1 MIRYINVFIKNKK
14 FKYFYYAIS
23 SILLLTFFA
32 VFFGYHFFLKPNI
45 ALIKSDIETFVSKET
60 GGEVSIE
67 MLNVDWNITNPRFQI
82 RNFSVTDR
90 DNNKTINLQAVDFEL
105 SWLSI
110 FKFKPLLNQIII
122 GDIDVLVERT
132 VDDKLKI
139 AGIEII
145 ESKDSKLSDWL
156 LNQKDIKIIN
166 GQITWR
172 DHKRNAADL
181 VLQGIN
187 FHFTS
192 PAYLSY
198 LDRHKFKLN
207 TKISTATKQRITISG
222 SFDLGSIDEISKI
235 KSDVIIDIPQAYIPA
250 FKPWIDYPFD
260 VKQGYGDLKLKAI
273 YANNS
278 FQEIKSIFN
287 IDNYI
292 GNFNV
297 NENNY
302 IKIDELS
309 GSALYQKNNSQIRVI
324 VNDLNFNAKDIKLK
338 KSALEISVKED
349 QPVLVK
355 LKMNELNIDAA
366 ETLLNQTPFF
376 TEIKNQLKNYNPSGL
391 IKNLQFSWEKN
402 SNFIL
407 SGSFV
412 NFGISEYESWPM
424 INNLSAVANIKN
436 KAGTLEI
443 NSKDLDI
450 NHSAFLRSKI
460 QFDSLGAMIRWDG
473 NNINIKNAT
482 LLNQD
487 LFSSFAATANVSDSK
502 NPEINLTANFTAGN
516 VSQLKKYYP
525 KNTDPEILSWLDTSL
540 LNGSLDNFS
549 IKYKGQPSNFP
560 FNNNNGEFKISGFYK
575 NVKIEFATGYPE
587 IVNSNFHV
595 EVNNNLVKMTSTDG
609 KIANQNIRSLTVE
622 SDLTDKL
629 QNINVDWIID
639 GSVSDFV
646 KTVNNTPLYEDTA
659 QFTNQLVSSGQGR
672 LNLKMIYPVTSPDDL
687 TFNAFYELN
696 NASFENLRIGL
707 PKIENFNAR
716 LNIKNNSY
724 GFSQA
729 KATLLNMPITIDL
742 SNQDD
747 NTKIV
752 AYGKIDEDFF
762 IKNLG
767 PTWLGRVEGSSDW
780 ILESNI
786 SKLSSSLS
794 ITSDLKG
801 LAIDGPKPFKK
812 QKNEVKLLSVVKK
825 PTVKGKTNFVLTLDN
840 SVNGK
845 VYLDAKNNLS
855 GQINILNNEPFQ
867 DRNGLSF
874 FANFK
879 EINFSDFASLL
890 KTNNDQSSNFKF
902 GESKINFEKLV
913 IDGLNLNRLEAKI
926 LPSKIGI
933 KLALYSNEIKG
944 NMLWDMSQNKVI
956 GRFNKVIIK
965 TEEQP
970 GQLTKKNNFKTFD
983 ASLEFDFKIDQIVL
997 NEKNYGKV
1005 ELIAVNSD
1013 SKTWNI
1019 KNLTIINEHNTII
1032 ADGKWIAGEQNSQS
1046 KMNFKWKI
1054 DNLEKTLEQFNY
1066 PNLVKKGNARL
1077 NGIANWEGSPFDF
1090 SPEQLSGNFSM
1101 DVQKGEI
1108 LEAEPGIGRLFGLL
1122 TLQNLPKRLSLDF
1135 SDLFSKGFIF
1145 DSINAGVRMNQG
1157 ILSSNNFK
1165 MMGPAAEVN
1174 IDGEVDMIAE
1184 TQNLQ
1189 VIVKPFVSDSLSL
1202 AALAG
1207 GPLVGAAAFIA
1218 QKILKDPFNKVLTDE
1233 YQITGTWDDPIETD
1247 KPKSEELSKLV
1258 DEEVIKPSE
1267 SILKKLNI
1275 FSTDKEKDK
1284 KNEQ

>member
-1 MIRYINVFIKNKK
+1 MS
-14 FKYFYYAIS
+14 AS
-23 SILLLTFFA
+23 FFA

-60 GGEVSIE
+60 GGGVSIE
-67 MLNVDWNITNPRFQI
+67 TLNVDWNITNPRFQI
-82 RNFSVTDR
+82 RNFLVTDR
-90 DNNKTINLQAVDFEL
+90 DNNKTINLQAIDLEL

-122 GDIDVLVERT
+122 GDIDILVERT

-145 ESKDSKLSDWL
+145 DSKDSKLSDWL

-172 DHKRNAADL
+172 DHKRKAPDL

-187 FHFTS
+187 FQYTS

-222 SFDLGSIDEISKI
+222 YVDLGSIDEISKI
-235 KSDVIIDIPQAYIPA
+235 KSDVNIDIPQAYIPA
-250 FKPWIDYPFD
+250 FKPWLDYPFD
-260 VKQGYGDLKLKAI
+260 VKQGYGDLRLKAI

-278 FQEIKSIFN
+278 FKEIKTIFN
-287 IDNYI
+287 MDNYI

-324 VNDLNFNAKDIKLK
+324 VNDLNFNTNDIKLK
-338 KSALEISVKED
+338 KSAFEISVKED

-450 NHSAFLRSKI
+450 NHSVFLRSKI

-473 NNINIKNAT
+473 NNINIKNAK

-487 LFSSFAATANVSDSK
+487 LFSTIEATANVSDSK

-560 FNNNNGEFKISGFYK
+560 FNKNNGEFKISGFYK
-575 NVKIEFATGYPE
+575 NAKIEFATGYPE
-587 IVNSNFHV
+587 IVDSNFHV
-595 EVNNNLVKMTSTDG
+595 EVNNNLVKIASTDG
-609 KIANQNIRSLTVE
+609 KIANQDILSLTVE
-622 SDLTDKL
+622 SDLTDRS

-639 GSVSDFV
+639 GPISDFV

-659 QFTNQLVSSGQGR
+659 QFTNQLVSSGQGK
-672 LNLKMIYPVTSPDDL
+672 LNLKMIYPITSPDDL

-696 NASFENLRIGL
+696 NASFENSRIGL
-707 PKIENFNAR
+707 PKIENFNAS
-716 LNIKNNSY
+716 LNIKNDFY

-742 SNQDD
+742 SHQDG
-747 NTKIV
+747 NTKIM

-767 PTWLGRVEGSSDW
+767 PTWLGRIQGSSDW

-786 SKLSSSLS
+786 TKLSSSLS

-801 LAIDGPKPFKK
+801 LAIDGPVPFKK
-812 QKNEVKLLSVVKK
+812 QKNEIKLFSVVKK
-825 PTVKGKTNFVLTLDN
+825 PTVKGKTNFVLMLDN

-867 DRNGLSF
+867 DRNGLSV

-879 EINFSDFASLL
+879 ELNFNDFASLL
-890 KTNNDQSSNFKF
+890 ITNNDQPSTFKF
-902 GESKINFEKLV
+902 GNSKINFEKLV

-926 LPSKIGI
+926 LPSKTGI

-1066 PNLVKKGNARL
+1066 PNLVKNGNARL
-1077 NGIANWEGSPFDF
+1077 NGFANWEGSPFDF
-1090 SPEQLSGNFSM
+1090 SPELLSGNFSM
-1101 DVQKGEI
+1101 DVQKGQI

-1184 TQNLQ
+1184 TQNLH
-1189 VIVKPFVSDSLSL
+1189 VTVRPFVSDSLSL

-1218 QKILKDPFNKVLTDE
+1218 QKILKDPFNKILTDE